1 MRMGISSPAWLPG
14 LFRIDRRSVS
24 VNSASIQQI
33 PGAELLQLQLRSLLH
48 GLDRWIHEVARI
60 DFLRMV
66 LERFPQSFGEGN
78 SQLSVEI
85 DDADSVFDCPEDSVF
100 VDATGSDRKSVV

>member
-33 PGAELLQLQLRSLLH
+33 PSAELLQLQLRSLLH
-48 GLDRWIHEVARI
+48 RLDRWLHEVARI
-60 DFLRMV
+60 DFLRTV
-66 LERFPQSFGEGN
+66 LERLPQSFGESD
-78 SQLSVEI
+78 SQLSVDI
-85 DDADSVFDCPEDSVF
+85 DDADSVLDCTEDGVF
-100 VDATGSDRKSVV
+100 VDAAGSMKN